1 MENTLRRRRP
11 LDILPYS
18 LAMLG
23 LVLIVVAGF
32 NLLLSRESQAN
43 ITTTTDDVF
52 QLRAAID
59 LRIERLQELLEV
71 RPEDQYAYVQLAGV
85 YLQKVRE
92 TGDPSYYARAEDV
105 LLRALKLQPNDSNA
119 MAVMGSLNLGRHQF
133 QEALSWAER
142 SIEIAPETASAYG
155 VLGDA
160 QVELGQYDAAVDSF
174 QAMVDLKPNLDSYSR
189 VSYIRELMGDVDGAI
204 EAMQMATAAGAART
218 EATAWARVQLGNLYF
233 SSGRRDEASKHYEA
247 ALRDFSG
254 YYLTLAALGKA
265 RAGQGL
271 YDEAIDLYELSVEII
286 PQPSALAALGDLYAK
301 TGNVEEARLQYDTVE
316 FIDELGTINQVLYNR
331 QIVLFYAD
339 HGLRPGRALE
349 LARKELAVRK
359 DIYGYDAF
367 AWALYKNGQY
377 DEAADAI
384 TEAMRLGTQDANL
397 YYHAGMIYNQLGDK
411 ELAREYL
418 ERALRLNPEF
428 SILQSDVAKRTLED
442 LGEEAALPDTRGGT
456 MR

>member
-1 MENTLRRRRP
+1 MENILRRRRP

-18 LAMLG
+18 LVMLG
-23 LVLIVVAGF
+23 LLLIMAAGF
-32 NLLLSRESQAN
+32 SLLLSRESQVE
-43 ITTTTDDVF
+43 IKTTTDDAL
-52 QLRAAID
+52 QLRTATD

-71 RPEDQYAYVQLAGV
+71 RPEGQPAYVQLAGV

-105 LLRALKLQPNDSNA
+105 LLRALELQPGDSNA
-119 MAVMGSLNLGRHQF
+119 MTVMGSLNLGRHQF
-133 QEALSWAER
+133 QEALTWAKR
-142 SIEIAPETASAYG
+142 SLEIAPEAAGAYG

-174 QAMVDLKPNLDSYSR
+174 QAMVNLKPNLDSYSR

-204 EAMQMATAAGAART
+204 EAMQMAATAGAART

-233 SSGRRDEASKHYEA
+233 SSGRPDEASKHYEA

-254 YYLTLAALGKA
+254 YYLALAALGKA
-265 RAGQGL
+265 RAGQGI
-271 YDEAIDLYELSVEII
+271 YDEAIDLYERAVQTI

-301 TGNVEEARLQYDTVE
+301 TGNAEEAQLQYDTVE
-316 FIDELGTINQVLYNR
+316 FIDELGRINQVLYNR

-339 HGLRPGRALE
+339 RDLKLGRALE
-349 LARKELAVRK
+349 LARKELAARK

-377 DEAADAI
+377 DKAADAV
-384 TEAMRLGTQDANL
+384 TEAMKLGTQDANL

-418 ERALRLNPEF
+418 ERALRLNPHF
-428 SILQSDVAKRTLED
+428 SILQADEAKRALED
-442 LGEEAALPDTRGGT
+442 LSKEVALPDTQGGT